1 MATTR
6 SLIEFQRLVAC
17 STNRYVLNINNFC
30 FEKERRERMTNT
42 ERRILTEK
50 VALEIREE
58 MERSEA
64 LHGPFHSLHE
74 ALAIL
79 REEYLETESAIFW
92 EARKKGDPN
101 LIRTE
106 AIQVA
111 AVAVRLA
118 MMLSPTP
125 DERFGLSDAEMEVD

>member
-1 MATTR
+1 
-6 SLIEFQRLVAC
+6 
-17 STNRYVLNINNFC
+17 
-30 FEKERRERMTNT
+30 MTKT
-42 ERRILTEK
+42 ERRLMTEK
-50 VALEIREE
+50 VALEVREE
-58 MERSEA
+58 MERSEKS
-64 LHGPFHSLHE
+64 HGPFHSLHE

-79 REEYLETESAIFW
+79 REEYIETENAVFW

-118 MMLSPTP
+118 MMLTPTP
-125 DERFGLSDAEMEVD
+125 DERFYLSDAESEVD